1 MILRCAAYARYSSD
15 LQSPLSI
22 DDQLR
27 ICREYAKS
35 RGFVFLEEHVY
46 VDEALSGVG
55 ADRPG
60 LGRLLNAAL
69 SPARPFDVILL
80 DDSSRLARNTKDALT
95 FFERL
100 NFAGIRLIAVSQ
112 GIDSDNEQAHV
123 LVTVHGMVDS
133 LYVKELAKKTHRGLE
148 GRVLRGQH
156 TGGRC
161 YGYDSVSVDA
171 TTAKQLVINESE
183 AVVVRRIFVM
193 SANGQS
199 LKTIAKTLNRE
210 CVPSPRPR
218 SGNQYATWSPTC
230 IREMLRR
237 DLYVGKVVWNAS
249 RFVKVP
255 GTNKRVRRAR
265 PESEWR
271 IVPHPELQIVSD
283 EVWTRVQDRQKRLM
297 AMYSGAKKGLL
308 PRSVTSPYLLSGILK
323 CGLCRGNLIIVTG
336 YSSYGHYPQYGCS
349 QHFNRGACT
358 NSVLIRRDWLEKRL
372 LEELQ
377 NEVLKSESV
386 EYALDEFG
394 SHLKNAFAK
403 LTNQMAHMR
412 ERKQKLEGEL
422 RRLAATAA
430 ETGPSSFLVAA
441 IHEREQQLREITDQL
456 LAGGDDSVDAHLS
469 EIRSFI
475 TKRLGDLQGLI
486 SGESA
491 EARKELLKHVS
502 EIRMFPQGSADG
514 NRKPHYVAEGTWNLV
529 GTEEDQAEA
538 IPAQVR
544 SVADPRNHLGIQPHK
559 SNSAKSG
566 ARRRPICFLRLQLAD
581 FLDRILRTTRLFAAR
596 LFSIGTS
603 PFSVVV
609 RISAWRRSY
618 CCTLNGV
625 SPPLNRVRYLWRK
638 VCQAMLPKPAAVA
651 APVWRRG
658 NESTGACGW
667 SASSP
672 H

>member
-183 AVVVRRIFVM
+183 AVVVRRIFEM

-403 LTNQMAHMR
+403 LTSQMAHMR

-475 TKRLGDLQGLI
+475 AKRLGDLQGLI

-544 SVADPRNHLGIQPHK
+544 SVADPRNHLEQVRRVNQPVRARRIGSETELRWWLRFCFCGGRGNGSCAGNGSKQPEKGIRDGQANTRSK
-559 SNSAKSG
+559 TERAACSNSSAISQDAISQRSVRTQFFTDLSG
-566 ARRRPICFLRLQLAD
+566 SRRGPYGCCWLRRREQRS
-581 FLDRILRTTRLFAAR
+581 AR
-596 LFSIGTS
+596 DG
-603 PFSVVV
+603 
-609 RISAWRRSY
+609 
-618 CCTLNGV
+618 
-625 SPPLNRVRYLWRK
+625 SPPGR
-638 VCQAMLPKPAAVA
+638 Q
-651 APVWRRG
+651 
-658 NESTGACGW
+658 
-667 SASSP
+667 
-672 H
+672 

>member
-46 VDEALSGVG
+46 VDEAVSGVG

-69 SPARPFDVILL
+69 SAARPFDVILL

-161 YGYDSVSVDA
+161 YGYDSVSVDD
-171 TTAKQLVINESE
+171 TTAKQLIINEKE
-183 AVVVRRIFVM
+183 AVVIRRIFEM
-193 SANGQS
+193 SASGQS
-199 LKTIAKTLNRE
+199 LKTIAKTLNHE

-218 SGNQYATWSPTC
+218 SGNNYATWSPTC

-249 RFVKVP
+249 RFVKTP

-271 IVPHPELQIVSD
+271 IVPHPELQIVSN
-283 EVWTRVQDRQKRLM
+283 EVWQRVQDRQKRLM

-308 PRSVTSPYLLSGILK
+308 PRSITSPYLLSGILK
-323 CGLCRGNLIIVTG
+323 CGLCGGNLIIVTG
-336 YSSYGHYPQYGCS
+336 YTSYGHYPRYGCS
-349 QHFNRGACT
+349 QHFNRGACSNAIT
-358 NSVLIRRDWLEKRL
+358 IRRDWLEKRL

-377 NEVLKSESV
+377 NEVLKRETV

-394 SHLKNAFAK
+394 SHLKNAFSK

-422 RRLAATAA
+422 RRLTATAA

-441 IHEREQQLREITDQL
+441 IHEREQQLREITEQL
-456 LAGGDDSVDAHLS
+456 LAAGADSVDAHLS
-469 EIRSFI
+469 EIRGFI
-475 TKRLGDLQGLI
+475 TKRLGDLQQLI
-486 SGESA
+486 SGEPA
-491 EARKELLKHVS
+491 EARRELVKHVS
-502 EIRMFPQGSADG
+502 EIRMFPQDSDG
-514 NRKPHYVAEGTWNLV
+514 DGTGKPHYVAEGTWHLI
-529 GTEEDQAEA
+529 GGEEETGNV
-538 IPAQVR
+538 IPPQIR
-544 SVADPRNHLGIQPHK
+544 SVADPRNQRINHLQTSISQTRPHYP
-559 SNSAKSG
+559 
-566 ARRRPICFLRLQLAD
+566 PI
-581 FLDRILRTTRLFAAR
+581 
-596 LFSIGTS
+596 G
-603 PFSVVV
+603 
-609 RISAWRRSY
+609 
-618 CCTLNGV
+618 NG
-625 SPPLNRVRYLWRK
+625 
-638 VCQAMLPKPAAVA
+638 
-651 APVWRRG
+651 
-658 NESTGACGW
+658 
-667 SASSP
+667 SS
-672 H
+672 